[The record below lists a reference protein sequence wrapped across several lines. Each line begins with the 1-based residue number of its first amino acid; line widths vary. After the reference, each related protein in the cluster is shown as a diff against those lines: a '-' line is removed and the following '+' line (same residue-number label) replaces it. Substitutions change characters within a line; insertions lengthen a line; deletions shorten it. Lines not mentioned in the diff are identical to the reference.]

1 MFVDLDKA
9 SIFGNDGNDFGIA
22 LQWMEKPVSVCV
34 CVYVCVC
41 LCVSLSLF
49 LCLCVCVCVSEWRSR
64 CRYVCVSH
72 ILKSTLYSVFR
83 Q

>member
-34 CVYVCVC
+34 CVFVCVYLSFSVSVC
-41 LCVSLSLF
+41 LCV
-49 LCLCVCVCVSEWRSR
+49 
-64 CRYVCVSH
+64 
-72 ILKSTLYSVFR
+72 R

>member
-41 LCVSLSLF
+41 V
-49 LCLCVCVCVSEWRSR
+49 CVCVCVSVTHSEKHS
-64 CRYVCVSH
+64 
-72 ILKSTLYSVFR
+72 L
-83 Q
+83 

>member
-49 LCLCVCVCVSEWRSR
+49 LCL
-64 CRYVCVSH
+64 
-72 ILKSTLYSVFR
+72 
-83 Q
+83 

>member
-34 CVYVCVC
+34 CVYVCVFV
-41 LCVSLSLF
+41 CVSLSF
-49 LCLCVCVCVSEWRSR
+49 SVSVSLCV
-64 CRYVCVSH
+64 
-72 ILKSTLYSVFR
+72 R